1 MSLADK
7 IKERESEL
15 FKQNDLDEKEIEEIL
30 NKSLSIN
37 KTFVERIK
45 SFIEDF
51 KLIAKDKNI
60 DENLVTFDG
69 MLFLKDLCEINFSMC
84 FDDFDKINLTISP
97 LFFISLEK
105 YKDKPIAENL
115 IPNILNF
122 SKNIDDFLKKNN
134 LDYGYIALGKERPIP
149 ESLEIK
155 RFVSSKE
162 FKEIVDNQEKLFND
176 NIDLFIEDLE
186 NFIVKNIYEKD
197 NLVISDEK
205 KL

>member
-1 MSLADK
+1 MSLADR

-15 FKQNDLDEKEIEEIL
+15 FKQNDLDKKEIEEIL

-69 MLFLKDLCEINFSMC
+69 MLFLKDLCEINFSIC

-97 LFFISLEK
+97 LFFISLESCNN
-105 YKDKPIAENL
+105 KPIAENL

-122 SKNIDDFLKKNN
+122 SKNIDGFLKKNN
-134 LDYGYIALGKERPIP
+134 LDYGYIALGKERPIL

-186 NFIVKNIYEKD
+186 NFIVKNIYEKN
-197 NLVISDEK
+197 NLVISDK